1 MLVNKG
7 LLGKQAFYDFPW
19 FWGSERADLIF
30 LTNATFEDYDSSKG
44 KTDWNN
50 PLIFFSVL

>member
-19 FWGSERADLIF
+19 FRGSERADLIF
-30 LTNATFEDYDSSKG
+30 LTNATFEDYDSSNG
-44 KTDWNN
+44 KTGEIT
-50 PLIFFSVL
+50 L